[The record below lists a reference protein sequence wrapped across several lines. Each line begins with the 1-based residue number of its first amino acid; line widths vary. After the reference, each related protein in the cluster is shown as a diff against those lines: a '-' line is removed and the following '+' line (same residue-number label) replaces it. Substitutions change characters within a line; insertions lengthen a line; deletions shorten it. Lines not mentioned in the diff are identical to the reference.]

1 MVLLTAFFVAYLGYK
16 ELGIEGFRGI
26 VIGFSL
32 ALFNFLIA
40 TLFGL
45 WGIKKQTIGSLT
57 TAILSGILVR
67 FPIILGVLFYVSKLK
82 SVNFLVCVVSFT
94 VIFTVLLIA
103 EIRVLSLFARLNET

>member
-1 MVLLTAFFVAYLGYK
+1 MAIFRQVAKIVLAVLLTAFLVAYLGYR

-26 VIGFSL
+26 VIGFSM

-67 FPIILGVLFYVSKLK
+67 FPIILG
-82 SVNFLVCVVSFT
+82 
-94 VIFTVLLIA
+94 
-103 EIRVLSLFARLNET
+103 